1 MEIQQIRNAT
11 LKITYG
17 KMTFLVDPWLAE
29 RGAMGCLADYKMT
42 IPDAAKEKIK
52 MPTVG
57 LPQSSEEILAGIDA
71 YIITH
76 IHPDHID
83 MCPDGTVGMLLNKS
97 LPVYVQN
104 AEDQAI
110 LLKSGFKFVTV
121 LTEQV
126 LELPN
131 NVNLKKT
138 PALHGTIKPCGP
150 ASGFILECTNEKSLY
165 VAGDTIWFPGV
176 GNTLAAYKPE
186 VIVLNACAAKLEE
199 YGRILMDDA
208 DVAKVYEACPD
219 ASIIASHMDTVAHA
233 FLSRLTLKEKLSNR
247 KIQDKILIPKDGE
260 TMQF

>member
-1 MEIQQIRNAT
+1 MKIQQIRNAT
-11 LKITYG
+11 IKITYG
-17 KMTFLVDPWLAE
+17 NMTFLVDPWLAE
-29 RGAMGCLADYKMT
+29 KGTMGCLADFKTT
-42 IPDAAKEKIK
+42 IPDKAKEKIR
-52 MPTVG
+52 MPIVW
-57 LPQSSEEILAGIDA
+57 LPQPIKEILAGVDA

-83 MCPDGTVGMLLNKS
+83 MCQDGTVGTLLNKS
-97 LPVYVQN
+97 TPVYVQN

-121 LTEQV
+121 LTEKG
-126 LELPN
+126 LPLPHN
-131 NVNLKKT
+131 INLKKA

-150 ASGFILECTNEKSLY
+150 ASGFILESTHEKTLY

-176 GNTLAAYKPE
+176 KNTLVTYKPE

-208 DVAKVYEACPD
+208 DVAKVYETCSN
-219 ASIIASHMDTVAHA
+219 ASIIASHMDTIAHA
-233 FLSRLTLKEKLSNR
+233 FLSRLTLKEKLSDR

-260 TMQF
+260 IMQF